1 MDEEFFG
8 FGGFGDGVLDCAVGE
23 GFHLG
28 VLGLGGLEHL
38 VDYLGGYLGDFG
50 VWIWVGTG
58 VWGGNTDCICESG
71 WPGTFPKV
79 GMVGSEQ
86 ACELDG
92 LKSLRKAFFQGAMRS
107 VW

>member
-50 VWIWVGTG
+50 VDGVGA
-58 VWGGNTDCICESG
+58 G
-71 WPGTFPKV
+71 WCNWCV
-79 GMVGSEQ
+79 G
-86 ACELDG
+86 CD
-92 LKSLRKAFFQGAMRS
+92 
-107 VW
+107 